1 MDFHDISP
9 WRVIAWILIVL
20 VAAFIGQ
27 FGKSFAQHL
36 MSRFRRKKTGGR
48 TAVSLS
54 TDERAD
60 VSPSTEGR
68 AMASSSTDG
77 RATVS
82 PNTEEQVQALAATE
96 AALKAKKKEEKNR
109 LKIKKKE
116 DKARLKAMKAAEK
129 SGS

>member
-9 WRVIAWILIVL
+9 WRVIAWVLIVL

-48 TAVSLS
+48 TAASLS
-54 TDERAD
+54 TDERTD

-68 AMASSSTDG
+68 AMASSS
-77 RATVS
+77 
-82 PNTEEQVQALAATE
+82 TEEQVQALAATE